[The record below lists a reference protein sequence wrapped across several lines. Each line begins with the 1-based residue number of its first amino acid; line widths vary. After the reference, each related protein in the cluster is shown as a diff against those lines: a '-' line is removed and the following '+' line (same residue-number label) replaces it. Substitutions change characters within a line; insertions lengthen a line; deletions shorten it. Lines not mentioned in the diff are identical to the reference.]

1 MGQEKENAC
10 PTATNKQKFGGFL
23 RVHCYVGNRHHAER
37 RDNLKMSKADT
48 SKQQSTL
55 FRFFTKAPT
64 ASAEQP
70 GSKRA
75 NAESDVQQAIPS
87 TLNACKRV
95 ISPRSP
101 PSSPNRALEQVPPT
115 CTPC

>member
-1 MGQEKENAC
+1 
-10 PTATNKQKFGGFL
+10 
-23 RVHCYVGNRHHAER
+23 
-37 RDNLKMSKADT
+37 MSKAKADT